1 MRGRLGMVA
10 RSVICTAAVQCIEVI
25 TGAGGRRI
33 YSAEEEI
40 RLVGKARGGHGA
52 VARRHSV

>member
-1 MRGRLGMVA
+1 MA
-10 RSVICTAAVQCIEVI
+10 SSVICTAAVQRNEVI

-52 VARRHSV
+52 VARRHGV

>member
-1 MRGRLGMVA
+1 MVA